1 MQTQFHRN
9 HVKNLQQHEK
19 QTMESQKNQKLFG
32 RSAYHIAI
40 AYHIHLENVKKKHN
54 READVFLL
62 DPTYYSKKLK
72 EQSK

>member
-1 MQTQFHRN
+1 
-9 HVKNLQQHEK
+9 
-19 QTMESQKNQKLFG
+19 MESQKNQKLFG